1 MGLLNCFR
9 RRGYMPTTPRSST
22 QRAAGESKSSE
33 PGETKKV
40 KQEQEEEEEEDLQ
53 LGLLP
58 LKVTSRDWYGVDD
71 EFRKVAGHEHFSTKR
86 SREL

>member
-22 QRAAGESKSSE
+22 QRAAGEPQSSE
-33 PGETKKV
+33 PGETNKV
-40 KQEQEEEEEEDLQ
+40 DEEGEEA
-53 LGLLP
+53 GLLP
-58 LKVTSRDWYGVDD
+58 LKFTSRDWYGVDD
-71 EFRKVAGHEHFSTKR
+71 EFRKVAGHELFSTKR